1 MQNPRLLASQDE
13 GLPEWLETRIKQL
26 VDELSR
32 YCGPIFIVPSL
43 DSDEIIDAGT
53 YALIDTGEK
62 RLLVTCHHVWEKY
75 EEQHDK
81 NGNTVLAVAVGD
93 SIISF
98 KDPLKH
104 RISFD
109 RDLDIVVLEFE
120 PETIGIPHKKSWF
133 KVTEW
138 PISKV
143 DKGTWVVTLGY
154 PGALRSKSEFVC
166 RVQSVPMPLNVT
178 DTSDRA
184 FSAFCSNENRQ
195 VLNDTKNS
203 LGYFGGISGSPAYCY
218 SANGELR
225 IVGFVKGG
233 QDTAPDRKYQAESGS
248 LFSGAVLIAHASFLE
263 RDGKLNLLAA

>member
-1 MQNPRLLASQDE
+1 MQNPRLLTSQDE
-13 GLPEWLETRIKQL
+13 GLPEWLELKIKQL
-26 VDELSR
+26 ADELSR
-32 YCGPIFIVPSL
+32 YCGPIFIVPSV

-75 EEQHDK
+75 EEQHEK
-81 NGNTVLAVAVGD
+81 NGKTVLAVAVGD

-98 KDPLKH
+98 KEPLKH
-104 RISFD
+104 RISFN
-109 RDLDIVVLEFE
+109 RDLDIIVLEFE

-143 DKGTWVVTLGY
+143 NKGTWIVTLGF

-178 DTSDRA
+178 DTTDRTI
-184 FSAFCSNENRQ
+184 SAFCTQENRQ
-195 VLNDTKNS
+195 VLNDIKNS
-203 LGYFGGISGSPAYCY
+203 LAHFGGISGSPVYCY
-218 SANGELR
+218 SVNRELR
-225 IVGFVKGG
+225 LVGFVKGG
-233 QDTAPDRKYQAESGS
+233 QDTTPDRKYQAEPGS
-248 LFSGAVLIAHASFLE
+248 PLSAPVFITHASFL
-263 RDGKLNLLAA
+263 RQDGKLNLSAA